1 MGLLDLNW
9 DALNSDQ
16 GRMALGLLAAAGP
29 QERPMSFGQ
38 RLAGAMDQF
47 RSQKAAEDERKLKAQ
62 VMQAQLEDIK
72 EQALQR
78 NAAAQQLLE
87 GQRALSDVL
96 GNPGAVNQYDTPG
109 SGLSLGGVREQMTPR
124 AAGLAGA
131 TPEQIARLKANKID
145 VESLWQHAKTGLE
158 IKPGSFYKNPTTG
171 QVRYQ
176 ADPTKGVSFDGERV
190 SLTPGALEAQS
201 ALADATKTAE
211 ARASAKYQ
219 PMYSEGPG
227 GKTLLGSTADVLDG
241 QRPKPAQPIESRV
254 RDMMALFGDKSAQYD
269 IGGQRGSIGDSGPGL
284 KVGPSQRETAAGGAL
299 DLGNKTFM
307 DKQYPAVIDA
317 GEAAN
322 KSLAAI
328 QTSRQALKWLG
339 SSGWGTGGVAF
350 GASVLGA
357 IGVPQA
363 EKFAGNAQIFQ
374 QSAMDRLWTNLNAAK
389 GPQTEGDADRSLQTY
404 ATLKNTP
411 RANEFILDL
420 AQATAERDAK
430 RAAYFREA
438 FPFAQQSGDL
448 QEIDRRWQRIEPSVW
463 SMPIMQKWKK

>member
-72 EQALQR
+72 AQALQR

-158 IKPGSFYKNPTTG
+158 IKPGSFYKDPTTG

-284 KVGPSQRETAAGGAL
+284 KVGPSSKESAMSEYDKEVQKQFAEHRKTIMQGGVDATGNIERLSRL
-299 DLGNKTFM
+299 DNLLSKHDGGLFSAKGLQLAQGANSLGFKIDPQLGNK
-307 DKQYPAVIDA
+307 
-317 GEAAN
+317 EAAQ
-322 KSLAAI
+322 SL
-328 QTSRQALKWLG
+328 SNEMALQLRNP
-339 SSGWGTGGVAF
+339 SG
-350 GASVLGA
+350 GAGMPGA
-357 IGVPQA
+357 M
-363 EKFAGNAQIFQ
+363 
-374 QSAMDRLWTNLNAAK
+374 S
-389 GPQTEGDADRSLQTY
+389 DADREYLRSMVPSMSQSSEGRRKMVDAAMKVEQRKQEVAEAARKYESKYGRLDNDFFTQLS
-404 ATLKNTP
+404 AWSAAHPLFP
-411 RANEFILDL
+411 RG
-420 AQATAERDAK
+420 R
-430 RAAYFREA
+430 
-438 FPFAQQSGDL
+438 
-448 QEIDRRWQRIEPSVW
+448 
-463 SMPIMQKWKK
+463 